1 MRFRGERS
9 RLRRRLGVESLTI
22 VGGLLVLLMMT
33 GVACDDSDSKA
44 TGEPT
49 APSPGLTGTA
59 TSQPPVA
66 VERMPSPTPVPR
78 YPILEAAVVAM
89 RNVDSFHFVQSS
101 KRSVDVMFADRLNAE
116 AIEAT
121 GDYQSPD
128 RLHKRAAI
136 HYVDSPT
143 TSHVQAISIGDTR
156 YVTNPDTGEWERSRE
171 SGRGEDELFSNPI
184 DFFEGVVSTLG
195 PNAYQ
200 GISTFGG
207 VKVHRFVYATSD
219 PGSSFH
225 AVVVV
230 GVDDSLVREV
240 RQSSSWRQRPCH
252 SSQPCPAIL
261 IVPGSGDHSVD
272 FSYPDEAVTIQAP
285 QIHIGSPTPPTVPT
299 ASEELRSAKERAAL
313 AATDSALAN
322 LVQGNSAFALDLYQN
337 LRDKDGNLFCS
348 PYSISLALAMTY
360 AGASGETERQM
371 ADTLQFLL
379 VQEDLHPAF
388 NALDLK
394 LASRGE
400 GAEGKDDEGFRL
412 NIVNALW
419 GQGGCSF
426 LPEFLD
432 VLGESYGAG
441 VRPLNFLGAPEES
454 RTTINDWVSEQTED
468 RIKDLIPEGGISP
481 STVMVLTNAI
491 YFNAAWL
498 HPFEPEDTRN
508 GQFHLINGNTVDVP
522 MMRQTETF
530 GYVSGEWGYQALELL
545 YDGGEL
551 SMVILLPDR
560 GSFSGFE
567 ESLDAEVVNGATS
580 RMSFRPVS
588 LTMPKFEFESSF
600 SLANTLKSMGMPDAF
615 DRSKANLSG
624 MGING
629 CPGGGGNPFISDVV
643 HKAFVLV
650 EEEGTEAAAATGV
663 VVRAESI
670 PPPPIEVSVD
680 RPFIFLIR
688 DRETDAVLFVGRVL
702 DPRE

>member
-1 MRFRGERS
+1 
-9 RLRRRLGVESLTI
+9 
-22 VGGLLVLLMMT
+22 MMT
-33 GVACDDSDSKA
+33 GVACDDSGAKT

-49 APSPGLTGTA
+49 ALSPGVTSTA
-59 TSQPPVA
+59 TPQPPVT
-66 VERMPSPTPVPR
+66 EEPTPSPTPVPR
-78 YPILEAAVVAM
+78 YPILEAATAAM

-128 RLHKRAAI
+128 RLHKRAAV

-171 SGRGEDELFSNPI
+171 SGWGEDELFSNPI

-225 AVVVV
+225 AVIVV

-252 SSQPCPAIL
+252 SPQPCPAIL

-285 QIHIGSPTPPTVPT
+285 QIHIGSPTPLTVPT
-299 ASEELRSAKERAAL
+299 ASEELRSAKERAAP

-322 LVQGNSAFALDLYQN
+322 LVQGNSAFTLDLYQN
-337 LRDKDGNLFCS
+337 LRDKDGNLFYS

-360 AGASGETERQM
+360 AGARGETERQM
-371 ADTLQFLL
+371 ADTLRFLL

-388 NALDLK
+388 IALDLK

-441 VRPLNFLGAPEES
+441 VRPLNFLGAPEAS
-454 RTTINDWVSEQTED
+454 RTTINDWVSEQTEG

-498 HPFEPEDTRN
+498 HPFEPENTRD
-508 GQFHLINGNTVDVP
+508 GRFHLIGGSTVNVP

-530 GYVSGEWGYQALELL
+530 GYAKGEGYQALELP

-567 ESLDAEVVNGATS
+567 ESLDADVVNDATS
-580 RMSFRPVS
+580 GMSSGPVS
-588 LTMPKFEFESSF
+588 LTMPKFELESSF
-600 SLANTLKSMGMPDAF
+600 SLTETLKTMGMPDAF
-615 DRSKANLSG
+615 NRSKANLSG
-624 MGING
+624 MGISG

-663 VVRAESI
+663 VVTATSM

-688 DRETDAVLFVGRVL
+688 DRETAAILFVGRVL
-702 DPRE
+702 DPRD